1 MSGLVRR
8 PVVEE
13 KTNKFLMYFRKSKK
27 KITYIIKSEEGL
39 FTNCLVVLV
48 YIIIIFAIPLA
59 IYAAFVWSLLQVNII
74 RADIYAPVFNMND
87 VFSSS
92 SYNFWL
98 DDLDEAWLFYLMGG
112 LSLLFIVI
120 GYAELI

>member
-1 MSGLVRR
+1 
-8 PVVEE
+8 
-13 KTNKFLMYFRKSKK
+13 MYFRKSKK